1 MCLDVGGR
9 AGGHMGTTP
18 ADARTTVAEQRAEQ
32 GSAWAWKL
40 RVLALVVAFAAVAWA
55 RSRQVDIPF
64 KDPHGKLFRA
74 KIVDTAEM
82 LAIFVLVDVVV
93 RWLRG
98 RKGGAT
104 LWSTVRTRWTPYRI
118 VM

>member
-1 MCLDVGGR
+1 MPTSRRNG
-9 AGGHMGTTP
+9 
-18 ADARTTVAEQRAEQ
+18 AER
-32 GSAWAWKL
+32 GSPWAWKL

-74 KIVDTAEM
+74 KIVDTAEI
-82 LAIFVLVDVVV
+82 LLLFILVDIVV

-98 RKGGAT
+98 RRGRRDAVVDGAHPLDAVPDRDDRGGPAWPTSSSTSAT
-104 LWSTVRTRWTPYRI
+104 AT
-118 VM
+118 